1 MIPRVLVCDNAKFM
15 RMMIVSI
22 LSGAG
27 IEVVGEAENAIEA
40 INKYKKLAP
49 DVVTLDMLLPETGG
63 IDTLREILQH
73 DESARVIMCT
83 GAGQDELISEAEQL
97 GAKAMLVKPF
107 ASDGL
112 LSLVN
117 EVLESHP

>member
-1 MIPRVLVCDNAKFM
+1 
-15 RMMIVSI
+15 MMIASI

-27 IEVVGEAENAIEA
+27 IEVVGEAENHIEA
-40 INKYKKLAP
+40 IDKYKELAP
-49 DVVTLDMLLPETGG
+49 DVVTLDMLLPEKGG

-73 DESARVIMCT
+73 DEGARVIMCT
-83 GAGQDELISEAEQL
+83 GAGQDELISEAERL